1 MSQRVN
7 IYDSDAIEGW
17 RKKFGIDPAQIRQLR
32 NAFCKR
38 FVDDSLLANEVSVSG
53 SAKSKNLQDRNSRDQ
68 SAFDQLQFHHLEIA
82 KQCDSEID
90 GATKLLMRTED
101 GLLLETVILR
111 IETGRTTLCVSS
123 QVGCAAACDFCATGK
138 MGVARNLSASQIV
151 DQVTLA
157 GQLLTKESRRLRN
170 IVFMGM
176 GEPFHNEDGLFEA
189 VETLMAPEI
198 FNHSPTRILVS
209 SVGVAD
215 GMIRCA
221 KRFPEVNQALSLHS
235 ADQTIREKLIP
246 LSRKYKLDELRS
258 AIETVNGL
266 QSCPFMIEYL
276 MLSGL
281 NDSEDDA
288 RQLIHWLDGLHVHV
302 NLIPYNPIDSA
313 PHLVGSEKSSI
324 SHFANILKA
333 SGLKTTTRYS
343 LGKDIAAA
351 CGQLVQQEN
360 RRIAKSLSL
369 K

>member
-1 MSQRVN
+1 MSERTL
-7 IYDSDAIEGW
+7 IYDSTAIESW
-17 RKKFGIDPAQIRQLR
+17 RKQFGIDPAQIRKLR
-32 NAFCKR
+32 NAFFKR
-38 FVDDSLLANEVSVSG
+38 FVDDSLLVNEISNKG
-53 SAKSKNLQDRNSRDQ
+53 PAKSDHPESGNSSDQ
-68 SAFDQLQFHHLEIA
+68 SAIDQLNLHCLEIA
-82 KQCDSEID
+82 QQCDSAID
-90 GATKLLMRTED
+90 GATKLLMRTID

-138 MGVARNLSASQIV
+138 MGVARNLAASQIL
-151 DQVTLA
+151 DQVVLA
-157 GQLLTKESRRLRN
+157 GQLLAKEDRRLRN

-176 GEPFHNEDGLFEA
+176 GEPFHNEAGLFETL
-189 VETLMAPEI
+189 ETLISPEI
-198 FNHSPTRILVS
+198 FNHPPTRILVS

-221 KRFPEVNQALSLHS
+221 ERFPEVNQALSLHS
-235 ADQTIREKLIP
+235 ADQATREKLIP
-246 LSRKYKLDELRS
+246 LSRKYHLDQLRS
-258 AIETVNGL
+258 AIKTINEL

-276 MLSGL
+276 MLAGL

-288 RQLIHWLDGLHVHV
+288 RRLIDWLKGLHVHV

-313 PHLVGSEKSSI
+313 PHLIGSEKDSI
-324 SHFANILKA
+324 NRFANLLKA

-360 RRIAKSLSL
+360 RRIAKALSMN
-369 K
+369 